1 MIERMSGAEA
11 MLRVLAD
18 SGVTRMFGNP
28 GTTELPLMDALAS
41 AAKAGRT
48 QIEYMLALQE
58 IPVMAMADGY
68 AMASRSVG
76 VVNLHACCGL
86 GNAMGMLYNAH
97 REGTPLLVTAGQTD
111 RRIRFEEP
119 ILWGDMVGAT
129 KPWTKWSA
137 EIERVEDVPIAI
149 RRAIQTALTP
159 PTGPVFLSLPMDVQS
174 EIANVDVT
182 PAKTLDVRTRP
193 PVDAL
198 RRAAALLAGAKNPAI
213 VAGSRVT
220 EAGAVEA
227 LIAVAEA
234 LGAPVF
240 SESATSHGRCPF
252 PPAHPLYG
260 QQLPLWAP
268 DVQAKLAEFDVLLV
282 VGLDLLRMYV
292 HHEPPQ
298 AVPST
303 CKLVHLDENPWQ
315 IGKNYPVEVGL
326 IGDVKTGLEELA
338 EELTRASQNQP
349 ERASVRSPAAD
360 AEARGRRR
368 GAKHAE
374 IREALRAR
382 IESDRD
388 QRPMTPSTLMAT
400 IGSVLP
406 DDVAV
411 VEEAVTTTDFL
422 LQRLGILQNTDG
434 YFAHRGWALGWGIGC
449 AIGVKLAWP
458 ERPVLA
464 LLGDGAAMYGIQG
477 LWTAARYNVPVTFVI
492 CNNSQYRI
500 LKDGA
505 RMLGMPA
512 ARQGEFL
519 GMDLAPP
526 TIDFVGLA
534 QSLGVEARRIEQPN
548 ELAAAVRESLAG
560 DRPRLFDV
568 RIATAQN
575 SQFG

>member
-1 MIERMSGAEA
+1 MTERLSGAEA
-11 MLRVLAD
+11 LLRVLAE
-18 SGVTRMFGNP
+18 SGITRMFGNP
-28 GTTELPLMDALAS
+28 GTTELPLMDALARS
-41 AAKAGRT
+41 AASGSPA
-48 QIEYMLALQE
+48 IEYTLALQE
-58 IPVMAMADGY
+58 IPVMAIADGY
-68 AMASRSVG
+68 AMASRSLG

-137 EIERVEDVPIAI
+137 EVDRVEDVPIAI

-174 EIANVDVT
+174 EVAEVDVR
-182 PAKTLDVRTRP
+182 PAKRLDVRTRA
-193 PVDAL
+193 PVEAVKQAVAVL
-198 RRAAALLAGAKNPAI
+198 GAAKNPAI

-227 LIAVAEA
+227 LVVVAEA

-252 PPAHPLYG
+252 PPTHPLNG

-292 HHEPPQ
+292 HHDPPQ
-298 AVPST
+298 AIPNT
-303 CKLVHLDENPWQ
+303 CNIVQLDENPWQ

-326 IGDVKTGLEELA
+326 IGDVKTSLDELA
-338 EELTRASQNQP
+338 LELAKMHAGERGKQRA
-349 ERASVRSPAAD
+349 
-360 AEARGRRR
+360 
-368 GAKHAE
+368 AKHAAT
-374 IREALRAR
+374 RDALRKQV
-382 IESDRD
+382 ESERNE
-388 QRPMTPSTLMAT
+388 RPMTPSTLMNVV
-400 IGSVLP
+400 GGVLP
-406 DDVAV
+406 ANVAV

-422 LQRLGILQNTDG
+422 LQRLGILQNTEG
-434 YFAHRGWALGWGIGC
+434 YFAHRGWALGWGLGC

-458 ERPVLA
+458 ERPTLA
-464 LLGDGAAMYGIQG
+464 ILGDGAAMYGIQG
-477 LWTAARYNVPVTFVI
+477 LWTAARYNIPVTFVV

-512 ARQGEFL
+512 AQQGAFV

-526 TIDFVGLA
+526 AIDFVKLA
-534 QSLGVEARRIEQPN
+534 ESMGVAAQRIDEPDA
-548 ELAAAVRESLAG
+548 LAAAVRDSLAG
-560 DRPRLFDV
+560 DRPRLIEV
-568 RIATAQN
+568 PIATAKN

>member
-1 MIERMSGAEA
+1 MIERMSGAQA

-41 AAKAGRT
+41 AAKAGKSE
-48 QIEYMLALQE
+48 IEYTLALQE

-137 EIERVEDVPIAI
+137 EVERVEDVPIAI

-174 EIANVDVT
+174 EIANVDVR
-182 PAKTLDVRTRP
+182 PAVPLDVRTRP
-193 PVDAL
+193 PVQAL
-198 RRAAALLAGAKNPAI
+198 KRAAQLLAGAKNPGI

-227 LIAVAEA
+227 LVAVAET

-268 DVQAKLAEFDVLLV
+268 DVHAKLAEFDVLLV

-298 AVPST
+298 AVPSST
-303 CKLVHLDENPWQ
+303 KLVHLDENPWQ
-315 IGKNYPVEVGL
+315 IGKNYSVEVGL

-338 EELTRASQNQP
+338 EEITKAYHDQP
-349 ERASVRSPAAD
+349 GVRFPVGEAYER
-360 AEARGRRR
+360 GKHR
-368 GAKHAE
+368 GAKHYE
-374 IREALRAR
+374 ILEALRAR
-382 IESDRD
+382 IESEHEA
-388 QRPMTPSTLMAT
+388 RPMTPSTLMNV
-400 IGSVLP
+400 IGGVLP
-406 DDVAV
+406 ENIAV

-422 LQRLGILQNTDG
+422 LQRLGILKHADG
-434 YFAHRGWALGWGIGC
+434 YFAHRGWALGWGLGC

-477 LWTAARYNVPVTFVI
+477 LWSAAHYNVPVTFVI

-526 TIDFVGLA
+526 AIDFVKLSE
-534 QSLGVEARRIEQPN
+534 SLGVEARRIDEPD

>member
-1 MIERMSGAEA
+1 MTERMSGAEA

-41 AAKAGRT
+41 AAKAGTSR
-48 QIEYMLALQE
+48 IEYTLALQE
-58 IPVMAMADGY
+58 IPVMAIADGY
-68 AMASRSVG
+68 AMASRSLG

-119 ILWGDMVGAT
+119 ILWGDMVGVT

-137 EIERVEDVPIAI
+137 EVERVEDVPIAI

-174 EIANVDVT
+174 EVAEVDVR
-182 PAKTLDVRTRP
+182 PVKRLSVRTRP
-193 PVDAL
+193 PAEAMH
-198 RRAAALLAGAKNPAI
+198 AAKLLLAGAKNPGI
-213 VAGSRVT
+213 IAGSRVT
-220 EAGAVEA
+220 EAGAVEPLVA
-227 LIAVAEA
+227 LAER

-252 PPAHPLYG
+252 PPAHPLNG

-268 DVQAKLAEFDVLLV
+268 EVQAKLKEFDVLVV

-303 CKLVHLDENPWQ
+303 CKIIQLDENPWQ

-326 IGDVKTGLEELA
+326 IGDICSSLA
-338 EELTRASQNQP
+338 ELWFALGNVGGYSDTATRVAQ
-349 ERASVRSPAAD
+349 ERG
-360 AEARGRRR
+360 ERR
-368 GAKHAE
+368 GAQHAD
-374 IREALRAR
+374 IRDRLRAR
-382 IESDRD
+382 VESERD
-388 QRPMTPSTLMAT
+388 QRPMTPSTLMNT

-406 DDVAV
+406 PDIAV

-434 YFAHRGWALGWGIGC
+434 YFAHRGWALGWGLGC

-458 ERPVLA
+458 ERPTLA
-464 LLGDGAAMYGIQG
+464 ILGDGAAMYGIQG
-477 LWTAARYNVPVTFVI
+477 LWTAARYNIPVTFVV

-512 ARQGEFL
+512 AQQGEFL

-526 TIDFVGLA
+526 AIDFVKLSE
-534 QSLGVEARRIEQPN
+534 SLGVEARRIDEPD

-568 RIATAQN
+568 RIATAKN